1 MVVVGPSTGTISALD
16 QQEFSIGRDPA
27 NRLPIPNP
35 HMSMRHCVIR
45 YENGKFKLVDLK
57 SKNGTKV
64 NNNPIDEHI
73 LQHGDRITIGDTTL
87 KFVCQADASSES
99 VKLVSTPL
107 RLDRAVRLRQHDTL
121 YLNPAKTAAI
131 PRPARRERDLHL
143 LFTIA
148 TKIAAIRDPQSLLW
162 QIIETIFHG
171 IPAQRGTIL
180 LGDAELADVKLAVS
194 WDNKTGPTQTMQVG
208 REVAREAMAD
218 CVSIMV
224 SDPVTASMGRN
235 APTSVTGLLCAP
247 LIAPTRVL
255 GVIYLETSH
264 PTIRFDAQHLEL
276 LTAAASLTALSLNSL
291 SQVEAVTAD
300 NRRLRALLDDFTQPK
315 SGKSFR

>member
-1 MVVVGPSTGTISALD
+1 MVVVGPCTGTISALD
-16 QQEFSIGRDPA
+16 HGEFTIGRDPSS
-27 NRLPIPNP
+27 RLCIPNA
-35 HMSMRHCVIR
+35 HMSMRHCVIC
-45 YENGKFKLVDLK
+45 YEDGKYKLVDLR

-64 NNNPIDEHI
+64 NNKLIDEHI
-73 LQHGDRITIGDTTL
+73 LQHGDHISMAGSSL
-87 KFVCQADASSES
+87 KFVCQSEASAES
-99 VKLVSTPL
+99 VQWVKTPL
-107 RLDRAVRLRQHDTL
+107 PTDRAIRLRPHETL
-121 YLNPAKTAAI
+121 YLNPTKTAAI

-148 TKIAAIRDPQSLLW
+148 TKIAAIRDRETLLW

-171 IPAQRGTIL
+171 IPAQRGTIVL
-180 LGDAELADVKLAVS
+180 TDPEFAEVKLSIS
-194 WDNKTGPTQTMQVG
+194 WDNKTGPAQTMQVG
-208 REVAREAMAD
+208 LEVAREAMAE

-224 SDPVTASMGRN
+224 SNPVTATMSRN
-235 APTSVTGLLCAP
+235 ATAFVTGLLCAP

-291 SQVEAVTAD
+291 SSVEATMAD
-300 NRRLRALLDDFTQPK
+300 NLRLRSLLDDFHQRK
-315 SGKSFR
+315 KVRA